1 MKFLE
6 ELDLEEGR
14 TLTTDCPVCKGK
26 KKFTATR
33 VDDMILYNC
42 FRNSCTV
49 KGVKKVTTKAKPSCT
64 FALWESR
71 KGSQNQHFVPAILK

>member
-6 ELDLEEGR
+6 ELDLEEGK
-14 TLTTDCPVCKGK
+14 TLTMDCPVCKGK

-33 VDDMILYNC
+33 VDNVILYNC

-49 KGVKKVTTKAKPSCT
+49 KGKRQVGRTVESIKRKMNGHSIPKKNIR
-64 FALWESR
+64 FLR
-71 KGSQNQHFVPAILK
+71 I